1 MKKTPKSIR
10 VIATKITGGLHL
22 AKQKP
27 CQDFYQYACSGNKLV
42 AVVSDGAGSAK
53 YGKIGAKVVC
63 ETLVN
68 VLINTPLKNTEEAV
82 KKAIQMARGKLVIH
96 RLNKS
101 KSEPEILNFSAT
113 VVGVVYHKNHGVFF
127 HIGDGAGIAVHE
139 AAGFSD
145 AENLPQRGNGAAAG
159 KQAKESLYNPAPSAG
174 RYTLSRPANG
184 HFSCETYF
192 YTMANWQECLRFT
205 KIAKAEALF
214 LMTDGVTNFA
224 LSEDMCRLKQG
235 FIEPINGYLKKE
247 QNKARALQA
256 LKNTLDTQKARKLN
270 SDDKTFLWAGV

>member
-1 MKKTPKSIR
+1 MKKTPRNIR

-53 YGKIGAKVVC
+53 YGKIGAKIVC

-68 VLINTPLKNTEEAV
+68 VLINTPLKNVEEAV
-82 KKAIQMARGKLVIH
+82 AKAIQMARGKLVIH

-101 KSEPEILNFSAT
+101 KSEAEILNFSAT
-113 VVGVVYHKNHGVFF
+113 VVGVAYHNNRGVFF
-127 HIGDGAGIAVHE
+127 HIGDGAGIAVHDS
-139 AAGFSD
+139 ASLTDGAD
-145 AENLPQRGNGAAAG
+145 NLVRQKDSGAAVFIRN
-159 KQAKESLYNPAPSAG
+159 KTNTE

-184 HFSCETYF
+184 NFSCETYF
-192 YTMANWQECLRFT
+192 YTMANWKECLRFT
-205 KIAKAEALF
+205 RIDKAEALF

-224 LSEDMCRLKQG
+224 LSDDMCRLKQG
-235 FIEPINGYLKKE
+235 FIEPINSYLRKE
-247 QNKARALQA
+247 PNKARALQA
-256 LKNTLDTQKARKLN
+256 LKNTLDTERARKLN
-270 SDDKTFLWAGV
+270 SDDKTFLWAGL

>member
-1 MKKTPKSIR
+1 MKKTPRSIR

-22 AKQKP
+22 AKKKP

-68 VLINTPLKNTEEAV
+68 VLINTPLKDAEEAV
-82 KKAIQMARGKLVIH
+82 KKAIDIARRRLVIH

-101 KSEPEILNFSAT
+101 KSELEILNFSAT
-113 VVGVVYHKNHGVFF
+113 LVGAVYHKNRGLFF
-127 HIGDGAGIAVHE
+127 HIGDGAGIAVYGE
-139 AAGFSD
+139 TTVGTG
-145 AENLPQRGNGAAAG
+145 L
-159 KQAKESLYNPAPSAG
+159 

-184 HFSCETYF
+184 NFSCETYF
-192 YTMANWQECLRFT
+192 YTMSNWRDCLRFT
-205 KIAKAEALF
+205 EISKAEALF

-224 LSEDMCRLKQG
+224 LSDDACRLKNG
-235 FIEPINGYLKKE
+235 FIEPINRYLKSE
-247 QNKARALQA
+247 QNKMQALRALN
-256 LKNTLDTQKARKLN
+256 NTLDTKQARRLN
-270 SDDKTFLWAGV
+270 SDDKTFLWAGL

>member
-1 MKKTPKSIR
+1 MKKTPRNIR

-53 YGKIGAKVVC
+53 YGKIGAKIVC

-68 VLINTPLKNTEEAV
+68 VLINTPLKNVEEAV
-82 KKAIQMARGKLVIH
+82 AKAMQMARGKLVIH

-101 KSEPEILNFSAT
+101 KSEAEILNFSAT
-113 VVGVVYHKNHGVFF
+113 VVGVAYHNNRGVFF
-127 HIGDGAGIAVHE
+127 HIGDGAGIAVHDS
-139 AAGFSD
+139 ASLA
-145 AENLPQRGNGAAAG
+145 NGADNLVRQNDSWTAIFIRN
-159 KQAKESLYNPAPSAG
+159 KTNTE

-184 HFSCETYF
+184 NFSCETYF
-192 YTMANWQECLRFT
+192 YTMANWKECLRFT
-205 KIAKAEALF
+205 RIDKAEALF

-224 LSEDMCRLKQG
+224 LSDDMCRLKQG
-235 FIEPINGYLKKE
+235 FIEPINSYLRKE
-247 QNKARALQA
+247 PNKARALQA
-256 LKNTLDTQKARKLN
+256 LKNTLDTERARKLN
-270 SDDKTFLWAGV
+270 SDDKTFLWAGL